1 MKFNKTTP
9 SRLGESGATNRRV
22 PAAAGAAGDAAA
34 VAAGDSAAAPRE
46 IGDDA
51 ASAAEIG
58 DSAAGAAGDGAAAP
72 LEMGDA
78 AAGAAGDG
86 AADAAAAGAAGDG
99 AAAPLEMGDAAAG
112 AAETGGTAETG
123 GRRSARAGRVGLRD
137 LLSGEV
143 LTREGVLANV
153 PYLVFVAGL
162 FVAYVALGYQFERIE
177 REKQK
182 TLRRVKEL
190 NAEFKSLEAQFE
202 TQLQQSQ
209 VERAVEP
216 LGLEQ
221 SLKPPFIIEVQPLE
235 NEAP

>member
-1 MKFNKTTP
+1 
-9 SRLGESGATNRRV
+9 
-22 PAAAGAAGDAAA
+22 
-34 VAAGDSAAAPRE
+34 
-46 IGDDA
+46 
-51 ASAAEIG
+51 
-58 DSAAGAAGDGAAAP
+58 
-72 LEMGDA
+72 
-78 AAGAAGDG
+78 
-86 AADAAAAGAAGDG
+86 
-99 AAAPLEMGDAAAG
+99 
-112 AAETGGTAETG
+112 
-123 GRRSARAGRVGLRD
+123 LRD

-221 SLKPPFIIEVQPLE
+221 SLKPPFIIEVEPLE
-235 NEAP
+235 NEVP

>member
-22 PAAAGAAGDAAA
+22 PAAADAAA
-34 VAAGDSAAAPRE
+34 AASPRE
-46 IGDDA
+46 IGDA
-51 ASAAEIG
+51 AADAAEIG
-58 DSAAGAAGDGAAAP
+58 DI
-72 LEMGDA
+72 
-78 AAGAAGDG
+78 
-86 AADAAAAGAAGDG
+86 AADAA
-99 AAAPLEMGDAAAG
+99 EMGDGAAG
-112 AAETGGTAETG
+112 AAETGDIAADAAETG
-123 GRRSARAGRVGLRD
+123 DVAADAAEMGDVAASAEETGETEETGEAEETGDTGETQRSARDGRVGLRD

-221 SLKPPFIIEVQPLE
+221 SLKPPFIIEVEPLE
-235 NEAP
+235 NEVP

>member
-1 MKFNKTTP
+1 MKFHNTTP
-9 SRLGESGATNRRV
+9 SRLGDGGAVNRRV
-22 PAAAGAAGDAAA
+22 PA
-34 VAAGDSAAAPRE
+34 
-46 IGDDA
+46 
-51 ASAAEIG
+51 
-58 DSAAGAAGDGAAAP
+58 
-72 LEMGDA
+72 
-78 AAGAAGDG
+78 
-86 AADAAAAGAAGDG
+86 AADAAAAGAAGDS
-99 AAAPLEMGDAAAG
+99 AADAAGESAAVPREIGDVAAG
-112 AAETGGTAETG
+112 AAEMGDIAAGAAEMG
-123 GRRSARAGRVGLRD
+123 EARRSARDGRVGLRD

-209 VERAVEP
+209 VERAVAP

-221 SLKPPFIIEVQPLE
+221 SLKPPFIIEVEPLE
-235 NEAP
+235 NEVP